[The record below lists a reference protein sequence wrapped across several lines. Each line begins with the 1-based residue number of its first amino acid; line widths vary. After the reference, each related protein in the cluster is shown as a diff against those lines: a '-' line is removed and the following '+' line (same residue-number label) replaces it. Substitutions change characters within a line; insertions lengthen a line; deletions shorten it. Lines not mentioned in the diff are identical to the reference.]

1 MALTK
6 NVKIKAQYQQWNAG
20 VDMSQGDILDLFT
33 SLGNRPA
40 NSVTIQS
47 IGGASTIRFNVAE
60 EIHKEP
66 CSTYEGWVGLGQ
78 GGPRPLPLLVAEVEI
93 ARPDLTIDANTVMSW
108 SRSEISVKDIKVVT
122 MASGLRIVVM

>member
-1 MALTK
+1 MPLTK

-20 VDMSQGDILDLFT
+20 VDMSQGDILDVFS

-47 IGGASTIRFNVAE
+47 TGGSSTLRFNVSE

-66 CSTYEGWVGLGQ
+66 CSTYESWVGLGQ
-78 GGPRPLPLLVAEVEI
+78 GGNRPLPLMVAEVEI
-93 ARPDLTIDANTVMSW
+93 ARPDLTIDANSIMSW
-108 SRSEISVKDIKVVT
+108 GQSEISIKDIKIVT
-122 MASGLRIVVM
+122 MASGLRIIVA